1 METPILK
8 GLEEHLK
15 REKASFHMPG
25 HKGCIPPF
33 FSAFDVTEVAGTGD
47 LYAGG
52 DFIET
57 AEALWGKAWRVS
69 SAQFLTGGS
78 TQGLHAALLLAR
90 RGGRKI
96 LVDRACHRSVYNALG
111 LFDFS
116 PSYLLRSQEQPITAE
131 MVEEALKREEINT
144 VCITSPTY
152 YGVLSDVTGI
162 AKVCKERG
170 AQLVVDAAHGAHLP
184 FLPENWYDSARFS
197 PFAGKPSSTP
207 IPPTVDPKS
216 TFFSPDDGPLSP
228 SFPPAFGSLSTR
240 LRPAFD
246 PSSPDL
252 RLDEDPPSF
261 CLRPDENLLRGVK
274 GEGALVVTSA
284 HKTLPVFGQGA
295 VLMAEEGCPFTAE
308 DLRWSASVV
317 GTSSPSYPILCSIDQ
332 ARGYL
337 TGEEG
342 QRALAAT
349 AAQAEKF
356 RRRFPSLSGENT
368 DPMRLVVKTRRETLS
383 GFALQEALEARG
395 IYPEMADLDHAVFLF
410 STENTEEDYR
420 LLWQALEEIEAAYP
434 NGLGGETAA
443 ERLPQVEMAR
453 SPKEALVSRRFSGRR
468 PLEDCIGAVAG
479 QQVAPYPP
487 GIPIIAPGERITEK
501 TIAFLREIGYNVK
514 KPIDLI
520 G

>member
-1 METPILK
+1 METPILQ
-8 GLEEHLK
+8 GLEEHLR

-57 AEALWGKAWRVS
+57 AEALWAKAWRVS

-78 TQGLHAALLLAR
+78 TQGLLAALLLVR

-152 YGVLSDVTGI
+152 YGVLSDAAGI
-162 AKVCKERG
+162 AEVCKARG
-170 AQLVVDAAHGAHLP
+170 VQLVVDAAHGAHLP
-184 FLPENWYDSARFS
+184 FLPENWNDLTRFLPETS

-207 IPPTVDPKS
+207 IPPAVDPKS
-216 TFFSPDDGPLSP
+216 TFFPPHDDPL
-228 SFPPAFGSLSTR
+228 
-240 LRPAFD
+240 
-246 PSSPDL
+246 PSSFQPASDPLPFHPRPDENL
-252 RLDEDPPSF
+252 PSSH
-261 CLRPDENLLRGVK
+261 LRPDENLLRGVK

-295 VLMAEEGCPFTAE
+295 VLMADKGCPFTAQ
-308 DLRWSASVV
+308 DLRWAASVV

-349 AAQAEKF
+349 AAQAERF

-368 DPMRLVVKTRRETLS
+368 DPMRLVVKTRREALS
-383 GFALQEALEARG
+383 GFELQEALEARG

-420 LLWQALEEIEAAYP
+420 LLWQALEELEAAYP
-434 NGLGGETAA
+434 DGLGGETAA
-443 ERLPQVEMAR
+443 ARLPQVEIVR
-453 SPKEALVSRRFSGRR
+453 SPKEALVSRRAASGR
-468 PLEDCIGAVAG
+468 PLEDCAGAVAG

-487 GIPIIAPGERITEK
+487 GIPVIAPGERITEK